1 MERPLILWAKAL
13 LRLGLVLLAIGI
25 LPALLVQYVFTDFD
39 ALIPAMLLVSVAPI
53 GGLSLA
59 VAVILFLVALV
70 RRRPGEPS

>member
-1 MERPLILWAKAL
+1 MERPLTIWAKAL
-13 LRLGLVLLAIGI
+13 LRLSLVLLAVGI

-59 VAVILFLVALV
+59 IAIILFLVALV

>member
-1 MERPLILWAKAL
+1 MERPLTLWAKAL
-13 LRLGLVLLAIGI
+13 LRLGLVLLAIGV
-25 LPALLVQYVFTDFD
+25 LPALLVQYVFSGFD

-59 VAVILFLVALV
+59 IAVILFLVALV

>member
-1 MERPLILWAKAL
+1 MDRPLTLWAKAL

-25 LPALLVQYVFTDFD
+25 LPALLVQYLFTGFD

-59 VAVILFLVALV
+59 IAVILFLVALA